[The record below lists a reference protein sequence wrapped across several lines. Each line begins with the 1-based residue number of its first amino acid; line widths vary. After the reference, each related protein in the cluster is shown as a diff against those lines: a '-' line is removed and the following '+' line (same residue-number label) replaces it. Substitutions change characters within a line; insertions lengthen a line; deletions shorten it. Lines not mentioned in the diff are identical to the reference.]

1 MNIASDE
8 YYKSVNECKIQAD
21 IIKPVFLD
29 QKNGKYKVISFYAKK
44 ARGLMARFMIE
55 NKIDRIEGL
64 KAFNTDGYYFDAD
77 SSLKGELV
85 FKRDEQL
92 SA

>member
-1 MNIASDE
+1 M
-8 YYKSVNECKIQAD
+8 
-21 IIKPVFLD
+21 
-29 QKNGKYKVISFYAKK
+29 ISFYAKK

-64 KAFNTDGYYFDAD
+64 KAFNTNGYYFDAD

>member
-1 MNIASDE
+1 
-8 YYKSVNECKIQAD
+8 
-21 IIKPVFLD
+21 
-29 QKNGKYKVISFYAKK
+29 
-44 ARGLMARFMIE
+44 MARFIVE
-55 NKIDRIEGL
+55 NRIERAEEL

-85 FKRDEQL
+85 FKRDEQI

>member
-1 MNIASDE
+1 M
-8 YYKSVNECKIQAD
+8 
-21 IIKPVFLD
+21 P
-29 QKNGKYKVISFYAKK
+29 KK

-55 NKIDRIEGL
+55 NKIDHVEEL
-64 KAFNTDGYYFDAD
+64 KAFNSDGYYFDAD